1 MKKYKLK
8 KNIKEGIQTIG
19 IVAILT
25 LLFTCFLMFYI
36 NRVENIENNKDGYT
50 ESGRAHSVNV
60 QINYKK

>member
-1 MKKYKLK
+1 MKRKLRLK
-8 KNIKEGIQTIG
+8 KNIKEGIKTIAT
-19 IVAILT
+19 VAILT

-60 QINYKK
+60 QLTR